1 MFYVTDTTTEL
12 YTWQPKLNG
21 EAMCAAS
28 FLEEV
33 MAAGFTRSDSYFYE
47 PQATQARTGSFLTNY
62 DTIKV

>member
-33 MAAGFTRSDSYFYE
+33 ANGRIYQKRQLE
-47 PQATQARTGSFLTNY
+47 ATVISMNLRPLKQEQVVS
-62 DTIKV
+62 